1 METRVVA
8 QVVDLVLIMVLV
20 EQEMM
25 VVVLDQV
32 LKVVLELF
40 GTIMPQRLLSLL

>member
-1 METRVVA
+1 MDPEAVA

-25 VVVLDQV
+25 VDLLDLV
-32 LKVVLELF
+32 PKVALKLL
-40 GTIMPQRLLSLL
+40 GTITLLRLHSLL